1 MKGSILVLVKKQ
13 NRIQAVVE
21 IALILIGLLTMLLC
35 LPFKIQNDGFARLQA
50 ISDLLEHGKLSDMRY
65 SIVGPAFSSPLWFL
79 GKLYQTPEWWLARY
93 NFILFVIGLL
103 FIYVLLKDRVERGL
117 IRKFF
122 IILIAGSM
130 FSNHLSTYYGEV
142 FTALLVGVGIVAAV
156 IGPRLGGW
164 IPIVVGIINTPSTI
178 IGLGF
183 VVIRQMVAH
192 RRLRYM
198 LAIVAAVGLIAAENF
213 IRRGNPLNAGYEND
227 SGFVTIMPYSG
238 KPGFSYPIFFGLL
251 SILFSFG
258 KGLFFFAPGLL
269 LPVRSRLLRLGQ
281 ERKLDLYSVYILWI
295 TFLIGLVVTYAHWW
309 AWYGG
314 LFWGP
319 RFFLFASIPASFAL
333 ATRLQY
339 RDNSLIAN
347 LFVLLVLALS
357 VWVGIDGAVFDQ
369 QTLGICTAHNY
380 SLEFLCHYVPEF
392 SVLWRPFVVG
402 EPLNV
407 NGIVYIV
414 YSAVVFVY
422 LSMPLFGSILQETI
436 TKAGNFGRVYLDLK
450 SWHF

>member
-1 MKGSILVLVKKQ
+1 MLVNKQ

-21 IALILIGLLTMLLC
+21 IALILVGLLTMFLF
-35 LPFKIQNDGFARLQA
+35 LPFKIEDDGFVRLQA
-50 ISDLLEHGKLSDMRY
+50 ITDLLEHGRLSDIRY

-79 GKLYQTPEWWLARY
+79 GKLYQTPQWWLARY
-93 NFILFVIGLL
+93 NFILFVVGL
-103 FIYVLLKDRVERGL
+103 FIISMLLKDRVDRGL

-130 FSNHLSTYYGEV
+130 FSNHLSSYYGEV
-142 FTALLVGVGIVAAV
+142 FTVMLVGVGIVAAV

-164 IPIVVGIINTPSTI
+164 IAVVLGVINTPSAI

-183 VVIRQMVAH
+183 VALRQMAAH
-192 RRLRYM
+192 KRLRYA
-198 LAIVAAVGLIAAENF
+198 LAIVAAAGLIAAENL

-227 SGFVTIMPYSG
+227 FGFVTVMPYSG

-269 LPVRSRLLRLGQ
+269 LPVRSRLLRIGQ
-281 ERKLDLYSVYILWI
+281 ERKSDPYSVYVLWMA
-295 TFLIGLVVTYAHWW
+295 FLVGLVLTYAHWW

-314 LFWGP
+314 WFWGP
-319 RFFLFASIPASFAL
+319 RFLLFASIPASFAL

-339 RDNSLIAN
+339 RDNSFIAN
-347 LFVLLVLALS
+347 LFILLVLALS
-357 VWVGIDGAVFDQ
+357 VWVGINGAVFDQ
-369 QTLGICTAHNY
+369 QNLNICTTHYY

-402 EPLNV
+402 EQLNV
-407 NGIVYIV
+407 NGILYIV
-414 YSAVVFVY
+414 YSAVAFVY
-422 LSMPLFGSILQETI
+422 LSMPLFGSLLKETI
-436 TKAGNFGRVYLDLK
+436 TRAGDFGRMYLDLK

>member
-1 MKGSILVLVKKQ
+1 VLVNKQ

-21 IALILIGLLTMLLC
+21 IALILVGLLTMLQC
-35 LPFKIQNDGFARLQA
+35 LPFQIQDDGFVRFQT
-50 ISDLLEHGKLSDMRY
+50 ISELLEHGKLSDMRY
-65 SIVGPAFSSPLWFL
+65 SIVGPLFSTPLWFL

-103 FIYVLLKDRVERGL
+103 IIYMLLKDRVERGL

-130 FSNHLSTYYGEV
+130 FANHLSTYYGEV
-142 FTALLVGVGIVAAV
+142 FTAMLVGVGIMAAV

-164 IPIVVGIINTPSTI
+164 IAVVLGVINTPSTI

-183 VVIRQMVAH
+183 VVIRQIVAH
-192 RRLRYM
+192 KRLRYM
-198 LAIVAAVGLIAAENF
+198 LAIVVAVGLIGAENF

-227 SGFVTIMPYSG
+227 FGFVTVMPYSG
-238 KPGFSYPIFFGLL
+238 KPGFSYPIFLGLL

-258 KGLFFFAPGLL
+258 KGLLFFAPGLL
-269 LPVRSRLLRLGQ
+269 LPVRSRLLRQ

-295 TFLIGLVVTYAHWW
+295 TFLIGLILTYAHWW

-369 QTLGICTAHNY
+369 QTLGICTAHYY

-392 SVLWRPFVVG
+392 SVLWRPFVVA

-414 YSAVVFVY
+414 YSAVAFVY